1 MNKLIVFGGTFNPL
15 TYAHAEVIELAKT
28 YFNEEKVVILPSS
41 DKFFYTWKNYDESSV
56 LPTSLRLDILKE
68 YSKRSNNILSLIE
81 VEGKTFKTYDSL
93 NELKKEFNKKEC
105 YFLLGSEKIKEIESW
120 YNSNKLI
127 NENYFVFLKRNNDD
141 MDKLINESE
150 FIKSHLDRC
159 IFIKDTLSKYQDCSS
174 TKLRELIKNDDY
186 TNAKNMTYDYI
197 LEMIR
202 NDKNGNKE

>member
-1 MNKLIVFGGTFNPL
+1 MRVL
-15 TYAHAEVIELAKT
+15 TQ
-28 YFNEEKVVILPSS
+28 
-41 DKFFYTWKNYDESSV
+41 DKKNIYDCDEFFV
-56 LPTSLRLDILKE
+56 
-68 YSKRSNNILSLIE
+68 

-105 YFLLGSEKIKEIESW
+105 YFMLGSEKIKEIESW
-120 YNSNKLI
+120 YNSEKLI

-141 MDKLINESE
+141 IGKLINESE

-159 IFIKDTLSKYQDCSS
+159 IFIKDTLSKYQEYSS
-174 TKLRELIKNDDY
+174 TKLREFIKNDDY
-186 TNAKNMTYDYI
+186 ENAKNMTYDYI